1 MSTIITETIDV
12 DLTCYIDE
20 CVEAVREAN
29 YLVFETSE
37 EAYDYV
43 KELEDLTLDKI
54 KEIVA
59 EARNKVIYEQVSQ
72 DYKELYDKLDRVLF
86 YE

>member
-1 MSTIITETIDV
+1 MSTIITETVDV
-12 DLTCYIDE
+12 DLTYYVDE

-29 YLVFETSE
+29 YLVFESSE

-54 KEIVA
+54 RELHK
-59 EARNKVIYEQVSQ
+59 EARNKVIYENVSQ

>member
-1 MSTIITETIDV
+1 MSTIHTVAV
-12 DLTCYIDE
+12 DLDFSDYIDE
-20 CVEAVREAN
+20 CVEAVRESN
-29 YLVFETSE
+29 YLVFESSE

-43 KELEDLTLDKI
+43 KELEDLTLDKV
-54 KEIVA
+54 KEIHK
-59 EARNKVIYEQVSQ
+59 EARNKVIYENVSQ

>member
-20 CVEAVREAN
+20 CVDAVREAN
-29 YLVFETSE
+29 YLVFESGE

-43 KELEDLTLDKI
+43 KELEDLALDKV
-54 KEIVA
+54 KEIHK
-59 EARNKVIYEQVSQ
+59 EARDKVLYEQVSQ
-72 DYKELYDKLDRVLF
+72 DYKELFDKLDRVLF

>member
-1 MSTIITETIDV
+1 MSTIITETVDV
-12 DLTCYIDE
+12 DLTCYIYE

-29 YLVFETSE
+29 YLVFESSE

-43 KELEDLTLDKI
+43 KGLEDLTLDKI
-54 KEIVA
+54 KELHK
-59 EARNKVIYEQVSQ
+59 EARNKVIYENVSQ

>member
-1 MSTIITETIDV
+1 MSTIHTVETQF
-12 DLTCYIDE
+12 DLDFSCYIDE
-20 CVEAVREAN
+20 CIETLRDRDYYVFVDEEQARYFFGECDLVE
-29 YLVFETSE
+29 
-37 EAYDYV
+37 
-43 KELEDLTLDKI
+43 KI
-54 KEIVA
+54 KEIHK